1 MEENSENAEI
11 SKTPETPVQIKQSPE
26 LTEMEATEKNDIN
39 LFFKKTLRNTIS
51 AFLLSMISAVINF
64 FVNIPLLR
72 KVSKESYGIVKVYF
86 ELAFTLVNFIPRE
99 SIRRASQKFCPDHD
113 PVKEKRKFN
122 TISQINYLFFCSA
135 IISVPVFFSFM
146 LFTDSQKL
154 HENYIQLLIYI
165 LCGLGELAIEPV
177 IMYMNLHMENKFLP
191 ITISSI
197 SRVVTNSFFV
207 SVFGMDLWG
216 FTLSRIIG
224 TTVYFTYIFCLG
236 AFKYKLDFTKFI
248 PTNIGYLIC
257 GKEIMNETNIV
268 YLREILYQFLKLN
281 LLNLILSRCQ
291 NVVLSFVVKSTDEE
305 KSDYSFISQNYG
317 LITRFLLEPIIDAF
331 YNLVNKIKHIE
342 PKKDQLLYEEND
354 MNGKISPEGSMN
366 LNVENNKI
374 QIEENETKTEKS
386 DSDKNLETI
395 EKNFDEK
402 NKVKKE
408 KEINYDLTIKLLQ
421 LFIKIFS
428 YVGVL
433 MIPYYLLIGTEI
445 MGVIYGK
452 RWENNTIDKIGDC
465 FSYYVVVEAVC
476 NLIKNFG
483 NATNDTH
490 QMNLSYLSLIVNAV
504 LLYILMYLL
513 SKWDICG
520 LIVSNEFSS
529 VFLINFNLYIIFCGK
544 VNNLLINVV
553 KKSTLFSEIDHF
565 IKKCFITKSSIVITV
580 ISLVAGHA
588 AKKVFLVEYPVSIKI
603 LSVIV
608 IGAINVSLLYLFE
621 RKSFVR
627 DLNIIKSYQII

>member
-1 MEENSENAEI
+1 
-11 SKTPETPVQIKQSPE
+11 
-26 LTEMEATEKNDIN
+26 
-39 LFFKKTLRNTIS
+39 
-51 AFLLSMISAVINF
+51 
-64 FVNIPLLR
+64 
-72 KVSKESYGIVKVYF
+72 
-86 ELAFTLVNFIPRE
+86 
-99 SIRRASQKFCPDHD
+99 
-113 PVKEKRKFN
+113 
-122 TISQINYLFFCSA
+122 
-135 IISVPVFFSFM
+135 M
-146 LFTDSQKL
+146 LFTDSDRL
-154 HENYIQLLIYI
+154 HENYIQLLVYI
-165 LCGLGELAIEPV
+165 LCGLLELAIEPV

-224 TTVYFTYIFCLG
+224 SVVYFSYIFCLG
-236 AFKYKLDFTKFI
+236 AFRYKLNFMDFF
-248 PTNIGYLIC
+248 PSNIRYLVC
-257 GKEIMNETNIV
+257 GKEIMNETNIS
-268 YLREILYQFLKLN
+268 YLREILAQFVKLN

-342 PKKDQLLYEEND
+342 PRNDKYGGEND
-354 MNGKISPEGSMN
+354 MNGKESPETSMN

-374 QIEENETKTEKS
+374 QIDDGENKSEKS
-386 DSDKNLETI
+386 DSDNNMISLENHL
-395 EKNFDEK
+395 EKKDI
-402 NKVKKE
+402 KKE

-421 LFIKIFS
+421 LFLKIFT

-504 LLYILMYLL
+504 ILYLLMYLL

-529 VFLINFNLYIIFCGK
+529 VFLINFNLYLIFCGK
-544 VNNLLINVV
+544 VKNIIVNIVP
-553 KKSTLFSEIDHF
+553 KSNIFSEINHF
-565 IKKCFITKSSIVITV
+565 IKKCFITKSSIVITTL
-580 ISLVAGHA
+580 SLIAGHA
-588 AKKVFLVEYPVSIKI
+588 AKKVFLADYTVSIKI

-608 IGAINVSLLYLFE
+608 IGAVNVILLYLFE
-621 RKSFVR
+621 RRSFAK
-627 DLNIIKSYQII
+627 DLNIIKSYQL

>member
-1 MEENSENAEI
+1 
-11 SKTPETPVQIKQSPE
+11 
-26 LTEMEATEKNDIN
+26 
-39 LFFKKTLRNTIS
+39 
-51 AFLLSMISAVINF
+51 
-64 FVNIPLLR
+64 
-72 KVSKESYGIVKVYF
+72 
-86 ELAFTLVNFIPRE
+86 
-99 SIRRASQKFCPDHD
+99 
-113 PVKEKRKFN
+113 
-122 TISQINYLFFCSA
+122 
-135 IISVPVFFSFM
+135 M
-146 LFTDSQKL
+146 LFTDSDKL
-154 HENYIQLLIYI
+154 HDNYIQLLIYI
-165 LCGLGELAIEPV
+165 LCGLLELAIEPV

-224 TTVYFTYIFCLG
+224 SVVYFTYIFCLG
-236 AFKYKLDFTKFI
+236 AFRYKLDFTQFI

-257 GKEIMNETNIV
+257 GKEIMNETNIL
-268 YLREILYQFLKLN
+268 YLREILSQFVKLN

-291 NVVLSFVVKSTDEE
+291 NVVLSFVVKSTNEE

-331 YNLVNKIKHIE
+331 YNMVNKIKYIE
-342 PKKDQLLYEEND
+342 PKNNKYMNEEND
-354 MNGKISPEGSMN
+354 GKISPEGSMN
-366 LNVENNKI
+366 LNIETNKI
-374 QIEENETKTEKS
+374 QIEEGETKEKADVDNNMIS
-386 DSDKNLETI
+386 EENMI
-395 EKNFDEK
+395 E
-402 NKVKKE
+402 NKKEPKKE

-421 LFIKIFS
+421 LFLKIFT

-476 NLIKNFG
+476 NLIKNYG

-490 QMNLSYLSLIVNAV
+490 QMNLSYLSLVVNAV
-504 LLYILMYLL
+504 ILYILMYLL

-544 VNNLLINVV
+544 VKNILINALPQ
-553 KKSTLFSEIDHF
+553 SSLFSEVNHF
-565 IKKCFITKSSIVITV
+565 IKKCFITKSSIVITTL
-580 ISLVAGHA
+580 SLIAGHA
-588 AKKVFLVEYPVSIKI
+588 AKKVFLVEYAVSVKI
-603 LSVIV
+603 LAVIV
-608 IGAINVSLLYLFE
+608 IGALNVILLYLFE
-621 RKSFVR
+621 RGSFVR
-627 DLNIIKSYQII
+627 DLNIIRSYKL

>member
-1 MEENSENAEI
+1 
-11 SKTPETPVQIKQSPE
+11 
-26 LTEMEATEKNDIN
+26 
-39 LFFKKTLRNTIS
+39 
-51 AFLLSMISAVINF
+51 
-64 FVNIPLLR
+64 
-72 KVSKESYGIVKVYF
+72 
-86 ELAFTLVNFIPRE
+86 
-99 SIRRASQKFCPDHD
+99 
-113 PVKEKRKFN
+113 
-122 TISQINYLFFCSA
+122 
-135 IISVPVFFSFM
+135 M
-146 LFTDSQKL
+146 LFTDSDRL
-154 HENYIQLLIYI
+154 HENYIQLLVYI
-165 LCGLGELAIEPV
+165 LCGLLELAIEPV

-224 TTVYFTYIFCLG
+224 SVVYFSYIFCLG
-236 AFKYKLDFTKFI
+236 AFRYKLNFMDFF
-248 PTNIGYLIC
+248 PSNIRYLVC
-257 GKEIMNETNIV
+257 GKEIMNETNIS
-268 YLREILYQFLKLN
+268 YLREILAQFVKLN

-342 PKKDQLLYEEND
+342 PRNDKYGGEND
-354 MNGKISPEGSMN
+354 MNGKESPETSMN

-374 QIEENETKTEKS
+374 QIDDGENKSEKS
-386 DSDKNLETI
+386 DSDNNMISVENHLEKKDI
-395 EKNFDEK
+395 
-402 NKVKKE
+402 KKE

-421 LFIKIFS
+421 LFLKIFT

-504 LLYILMYLL
+504 ILYLLMYLL

-544 VNNLLINVV
+544 VKNIIVNIVP
-553 KKSTLFSEIDHF
+553 KSNIFSEINHF
-565 IKKCFITKSSIVITV
+565 IKKCFITKSSIVITTL
-580 ISLVAGHA
+580 SLIAGHA
-588 AKKVFLVEYPVSIKI
+588 AKKVFLVDYTVSIKI

-608 IGAINVSLLYLFE
+608 IGAVNVILLYLFE
-621 RKSFVR
+621 RRSFAK
-627 DLNIIKSYQII
+627 DLNIIKSYQL

>member
-1 MEENSENAEI
+1 
-11 SKTPETPVQIKQSPE
+11 
-26 LTEMEATEKNDIN
+26 
-39 LFFKKTLRNTIS
+39 
-51 AFLLSMISAVINF
+51 
-64 FVNIPLLR
+64 
-72 KVSKESYGIVKVYF
+72 
-86 ELAFTLVNFIPRE
+86 
-99 SIRRASQKFCPDHD
+99 
-113 PVKEKRKFN
+113 
-122 TISQINYLFFCSA
+122 
-135 IISVPVFFSFM
+135 M
-146 LFTDSQKL
+146 LFTDSDKL

-165 LCGLGELAIEPV
+165 LCGLLELAIEPV

-224 TTVYFTYIFCLG
+224 SVVYFTYIFCLG
-236 AFKYKLDFTKFI
+236 AFRYKLDFTQFI

-257 GKEIMNETNIV
+257 GKEIMNETNII
-268 YLREILYQFLKLN
+268 YLREILSQFVKLN

-291 NVVLSFVVKSTDEE
+291 NVVLSFVVKSTNEE

-331 YNLVNKIKHIE
+331 YNMVNKIKHIE
-342 PKKDQLLYEEND
+342 PKNNKYMTEESD
-354 MNGKISPEGSMN
+354 GKISPEGSMN
-366 LNVENNKI
+366 LNIETNKI
-374 QIEENETKTEKS
+374 QMEEGETKEKADVDNNMISEENM
-386 DSDKNLETI
+386 I
-395 EKNFDEK
+395 E
-402 NKVKKE
+402 NKKEPKKE

-421 LFIKIFS
+421 LFLKIFT

-476 NLIKNFG
+476 NLIKNYG

-490 QMNLSYLSLIVNAV
+490 QMNLSYLSLVVNAV
-504 LLYILMYLL
+504 ILYILMYLL

-544 VNNLLINVV
+544 VKNIIIN
-553 KKSTLFSEIDHF
+553 SLPQSSLFSEVNHF
-565 IKKCFITKSSIVITV
+565 IKKCFITKSSIVITTL
-580 ISLVAGHA
+580 SLIAGHA
-588 AKKVFLVEYPVSIKI
+588 AKKVFLVEYAVSVKI
-603 LSVIV
+603 LAVIV
-608 IGAINVSLLYLFE
+608 IGALNVILLYLFE
-621 RKSFVR
+621 RGSFVR
-627 DLNIIKSYQII
+627 DLNIIRSYKL

>member
-1 MEENSENAEI
+1 
-11 SKTPETPVQIKQSPE
+11 
-26 LTEMEATEKNDIN
+26 
-39 LFFKKTLRNTIS
+39 
-51 AFLLSMISAVINF
+51 
-64 FVNIPLLR
+64 
-72 KVSKESYGIVKVYF
+72 
-86 ELAFTLVNFIPRE
+86 
-99 SIRRASQKFCPDHD
+99 
-113 PVKEKRKFN
+113 
-122 TISQINYLFFCSA
+122 
-135 IISVPVFFSFM
+135 M
-146 LFTDSQKL
+146 LFTDSQRL
-154 HENYIQLLIYI
+154 HENYIQLIIYI

-207 SVFGMDLWG
+207 SVFNMDLWG
-216 FTLSRIIG
+216 FTLSRVIG

-236 AFKYKLDFTKFI
+236 AFRYKLDFTKFV
-248 PTNIGYLIC
+248 PTNIRYLIC
-257 GKEIMNETNIV
+257 GKEIMNETNIL

-342 PKKDQLLYEEND
+342 PKNEKLINDEND
-354 MNGKISPEGSMN
+354 SNGRISPEGSLN
-366 LNVENNKI
+366 LNLENNKI
-374 QIEENETKTEKS
+374 QIEENDNKNSKN
-386 DSDKNLETI
+386 DSDKNLYDL
-395 EKNFDEK
+395 EKEKDEK
-402 NKVKKE
+402 KEIKKK

-421 LFIKIFS
+421 LFLKIFT

-445 MGVIYGK
+445 MGVIYG
-452 RWENNTIDKIGDC
+452 N
-465 FSYYVVVEAVC
+465 

-490 QMNLSYLSLIVNAV
+490 QMNLSYLSLIINAV
-504 LLYILMYLL
+504 ILYIFMYLL

-544 VNNLLINVV
+544 VENLIIDFVG
-553 KKSTLFSEIDHF
+553 KSNLFSEINHF
-565 IKKCFITKSSIVITV
+565 IKKCFITKSSIVVTT
-580 ISLVAGHA
+580 ISLIAGHA
-588 AKKVFLVEYPVSIKI
+588 AKKVFLVDYNVHVKI

-608 IGAINVSLLYLFE
+608 IGAINVTLLYLFE
-621 RKSFVR
+621 RKSFMR
-627 DLNIIKSYQII
+627 DVDIIRSYQM

>member
-1 MEENSENAEI
+1 
-11 SKTPETPVQIKQSPE
+11 
-26 LTEMEATEKNDIN
+26 
-39 LFFKKTLRNTIS
+39 
-51 AFLLSMISAVINF
+51 
-64 FVNIPLLR
+64 
-72 KVSKESYGIVKVYF
+72 
-86 ELAFTLVNFIPRE
+86 
-99 SIRRASQKFCPDHD
+99 
-113 PVKEKRKFN
+113 
-122 TISQINYLFFCSA
+122 
-135 IISVPVFFSFM
+135 M
-146 LFTDSQKL
+146 LFTDSQRL
-154 HENYIQLLIYI
+154 HENYIQLIIYI

-207 SVFGMDLWG
+207 SVFNMDLWG
-216 FTLSRIIG
+216 FTLSRVIG

-236 AFKYKLDFTKFI
+236 AFRYKLDFTKFV
-248 PTNIGYLIC
+248 PTNIRYLIC
-257 GKEIMNETNIV
+257 GKEIMNETNIL

-342 PKKDQLLYEEND
+342 PKNEKLINDEND
-354 MNGKISPEGSMN
+354 SNGRISPEGSLN
-366 LNVENNKI
+366 LNLENNKI
-374 QIEENETKTEKS
+374 QIEENDNKNSKN
-386 DSDKNLETI
+386 DSDKNLYDL
-395 EKNFDEK
+395 EKEKDEK
-402 NKVKKE
+402 KEIKKK

-421 LFIKIFS
+421 LFLKIFT

-465 FSYYVVVEAVC
+465 FSYYVVVEAVS

-490 QMNLSYLSLIVNAV
+490 QMNLSYLSLIINAV
-504 LLYILMYLL
+504 ILYIFMYLL

-544 VNNLLINVV
+544 VENLIIDFVG
-553 KKSTLFSEIDHF
+553 KSNLFSEINHF
-565 IKKCFITKSSIVITV
+565 IKKCFITKSSIVVTT
-580 ISLVAGHA
+580 ISLIAGHA
-588 AKKVFLVEYPVSIKI
+588 AKKVFLVDYNVHVKI

-608 IGAINVSLLYLFE
+608 IGAINVTLLYLFE
-621 RKSFVR
+621 RKSFMR
-627 DLNIIKSYQII
+627 DVDIIRSYQM

>member
-1 MEENSENAEI
+1 
-11 SKTPETPVQIKQSPE
+11 
-26 LTEMEATEKNDIN
+26 
-39 LFFKKTLRNTIS
+39 
-51 AFLLSMISAVINF
+51 
-64 FVNIPLLR
+64 
-72 KVSKESYGIVKVYF
+72 
-86 ELAFTLVNFIPRE
+86 
-99 SIRRASQKFCPDHD
+99 
-113 PVKEKRKFN
+113 
-122 TISQINYLFFCSA
+122 
-135 IISVPVFFSFM
+135 M
-146 LFTDSQKL
+146 LFTDSDRL

-165 LCGLGELAIEPV
+165 LCGLLELAIEPV

-224 TTVYFTYIFCLG
+224 SVVYFSYIFCLG
-236 AFKYKLDFTKFI
+236 AFRYKLNFMDFF
-248 PTNIGYLIC
+248 PSNIRYLVC
-257 GKEIMNETNIV
+257 GKEIMNETNIS
-268 YLREILYQFLKLN
+268 YLREILAQFVKLN

-342 PKKDQLLYEEND
+342 PRNDKYGGEND
-354 MNGKISPEGSMN
+354 MNGKESPETSMN

-374 QIEENETKTEKS
+374 QIDDGENKSEKS
-386 DSDKNLETI
+386 DSDNNMISVENHLEKKEI
-395 EKNFDEK
+395 
-402 NKVKKE
+402 KKE

-421 LFIKIFS
+421 LFLKIFT

-504 LLYILMYLL
+504 ILYLLMYLL

-544 VNNLLINVV
+544 VKNIIVNIVP
-553 KKSTLFSEIDHF
+553 KSNIFSEINHF
-565 IKKCFITKSSIVITV
+565 IKKCFITKSSIVITTL
-580 ISLVAGHA
+580 SLIAGHA
-588 AKKVFLVEYPVSIKI
+588 AKKVFLVDYTVSIKI

-608 IGAINVSLLYLFE
+608 IGAVNVILLYLFE
-621 RKSFVR
+621 RRSFVK
-627 DLNIIKSYQII
+627 DLNIIKSYQL

>member
-1 MEENSENAEI
+1 
-11 SKTPETPVQIKQSPE
+11 
-26 LTEMEATEKNDIN
+26 
-39 LFFKKTLRNTIS
+39 
-51 AFLLSMISAVINF
+51 
-64 FVNIPLLR
+64 
-72 KVSKESYGIVKVYF
+72 
-86 ELAFTLVNFIPRE
+86 
-99 SIRRASQKFCPDHD
+99 
-113 PVKEKRKFN
+113 
-122 TISQINYLFFCSA
+122 
-135 IISVPVFFSFM
+135 M
-146 LFTDSQKL
+146 LFTDSDRL
-154 HENYIQLLIYI
+154 HENYIQLLVYI
-165 LCGLGELAIEPV
+165 LCGLLELAIEPV

-224 TTVYFTYIFCLG
+224 SVVYFSYIFCLG
-236 AFKYKLDFTKFI
+236 AFRYKLNFMDFF
-248 PTNIGYLIC
+248 PSNIRYLVC
-257 GKEIMNETNIV
+257 GKEIMNETNIS
-268 YLREILYQFLKLN
+268 YLREILAQFVKLN

-342 PKKDQLLYEEND
+342 PRNDKYGGEND
-354 MNGKISPEGSMN
+354 MNGKESPETSMN

-374 QIEENETKTEKS
+374 QIDDGENKSEKS
-386 DSDKNLETI
+386 DSDNNMISVENHLEKKDI
-395 EKNFDEK
+395 
-402 NKVKKE
+402 KKE

-421 LFIKIFS
+421 LFLKIFT

-504 LLYILMYLL
+504 ILYLLMYLL

-544 VNNLLINVV
+544 VKNIMVNIVP
-553 KKSTLFSEIDHF
+553 KSNIFSEINHF
-565 IKKCFITKSSIVITV
+565 IKKCFITKSSIVITTL
-580 ISLVAGHA
+580 SLIAGHA
-588 AKKVFLVEYPVSIKI
+588 TKKVFLVDYTVSIKI

-608 IGAINVSLLYLFE
+608 IGAVNVILLYLFE
-621 RKSFVR
+621 RRSFAK
-627 DLNIIKSYQII
+627 DLNIIKSYQL

>member
-1 MEENSENAEI
+1 
-11 SKTPETPVQIKQSPE
+11 
-26 LTEMEATEKNDIN
+26 
-39 LFFKKTLRNTIS
+39 
-51 AFLLSMISAVINF
+51 
-64 FVNIPLLR
+64 
-72 KVSKESYGIVKVYF
+72 
-86 ELAFTLVNFIPRE
+86 
-99 SIRRASQKFCPDHD
+99 
-113 PVKEKRKFN
+113 
-122 TISQINYLFFCSA
+122 
-135 IISVPVFFSFM
+135 M
-146 LFTDSQKL
+146 LFTDSDRL
-154 HENYIQLLIYI
+154 HENYIQLLVYI
-165 LCGLGELAIEPV
+165 LCGLLELAIEPV

-224 TTVYFTYIFCLG
+224 SVVYFSYIFCLG
-236 AFKYKLDFTKFI
+236 AFRYKLNFMDFF
-248 PTNIGYLIC
+248 PSNIRYLVC
-257 GKEIMNETNIV
+257 GKEIMNETNIS
-268 YLREILYQFLKLN
+268 YLREILAQFVKLN

-342 PKKDQLLYEEND
+342 PRNDKYGGEND
-354 MNGKISPEGSMN
+354 MNGKESPETSMN

-374 QIEENETKTEKS
+374 QIDDGENKSEKS
-386 DSDKNLETI
+386 DSDNNMISLENHL
-395 EKNFDEK
+395 EKKDI
-402 NKVKKE
+402 KKE

-421 LFIKIFS
+421 LFLKIFT

-504 LLYILMYLL
+504 ILYLLMYLL

-544 VNNLLINVV
+544 VKNIIVNIVP
-553 KKSTLFSEIDHF
+553 KSNIFSEINHF
-565 IKKCFITKSSIVITV
+565 IKKCFITKSSIVITTL
-580 ISLVAGHA
+580 SLIAGHA
-588 AKKVFLVEYPVSIKI
+588 TKKVFLVDYTVSIKI

-608 IGAINVSLLYLFE
+608 IGAVNVILLYLFE
-621 RKSFVR
+621 RRSFAK
-627 DLNIIKSYQII
+627 DLNIIKSYQL

>member
-1 MEENSENAEI
+1 
-11 SKTPETPVQIKQSPE
+11 
-26 LTEMEATEKNDIN
+26 
-39 LFFKKTLRNTIS
+39 
-51 AFLLSMISAVINF
+51 
-64 FVNIPLLR
+64 
-72 KVSKESYGIVKVYF
+72 
-86 ELAFTLVNFIPRE
+86 
-99 SIRRASQKFCPDHD
+99 
-113 PVKEKRKFN
+113 
-122 TISQINYLFFCSA
+122 
-135 IISVPVFFSFM
+135 M
-146 LFTDSQKL
+146 LFTDSDRL
-154 HENYIQLLIYI
+154 HENYIQLIVYI
-165 LCGLGELAIEPV
+165 LCGLLELAIEPV

-207 SVFGMDLWG
+207 SVFNMDLWG

-236 AFKYKLDFTKFI
+236 AFRYKLEFTKWV
-248 PTNIGYLIC
+248 PTNIRYLVC
-257 GKEIMNETNIV
+257 GKEIMNETNIL

-342 PKKDQLLYEEND
+342 PRNEKLLNEEND
-354 MNGKISPEGSMN
+354 SNGKISPEGSMN
-366 LNVENNKI
+366 LNIENNKI
-374 QIEENETKTEKS
+374 QLEDNDTKNEKG
-386 DSDKNLETI
+386 DSDKNIYAI
-395 EKNFDEK
+395 EPNTEE
-402 NKVKKE
+402 KKE
-408 KEINYDLTIKLLQ
+408 KMKKKEINYDLTIKLLQ
-421 LFIKIFS
+421 LFLKIFT

-465 FSYYVVVEAVC
+465 FSYYVVVEAVS

-504 LLYILMYLL
+504 ILYILMYLL

-544 VNNLLINVV
+544 VNNLLINIMQ
-553 KKSTLFSEIDHF
+553 KSTIFSEINHF

-580 ISLVAGHA
+580 ISLIAGHA
-588 AKKVFLVEYPVSIKI
+588 AKKFFLVEYTVSIKI
-603 LSVIV
+603 LAVIV
-608 IGAINVSLLYLFE
+608 IGAINVTLLYLFE
-621 RKSFVR
+621 RKSFMR
-627 DLNIIKSYQII
+627 DVNIIRSYQL

>member
-1 MEENSENAEI
+1 
-11 SKTPETPVQIKQSPE
+11 
-26 LTEMEATEKNDIN
+26 
-39 LFFKKTLRNTIS
+39 
-51 AFLLSMISAVINF
+51 
-64 FVNIPLLR
+64 
-72 KVSKESYGIVKVYF
+72 
-86 ELAFTLVNFIPRE
+86 
-99 SIRRASQKFCPDHD
+99 
-113 PVKEKRKFN
+113 
-122 TISQINYLFFCSA
+122 
-135 IISVPVFFSFM
+135 M
-146 LFTDSQKL
+146 LFTDSDRL
-154 HENYIQLLIYI
+154 HENYIQLLVYI
-165 LCGLGELAIEPV
+165 LCGLLELAIEPV

-224 TTVYFTYIFCLG
+224 SVVYFSYIFCLG
-236 AFKYKLDFTKFI
+236 AFRYKLNFMDFF
-248 PTNIGYLIC
+248 PSNIRYLVC
-257 GKEIMNETNIV
+257 GKEIMNETNIS
-268 YLREILYQFLKLN
+268 YLREILAQFVKLN

-342 PKKDQLLYEEND
+342 PRNDKYGGEND
-354 MNGKISPEGSMN
+354 MNGKESPETSMN

-374 QIEENETKTEKS
+374 QIDDGENKSEKS
-386 DSDKNLETI
+386 DSDNNMISIENHLEKKDI
-395 EKNFDEK
+395 
-402 NKVKKE
+402 KKE

-421 LFIKIFS
+421 LFLKIFT

-504 LLYILMYLL
+504 ILYLLMYLL

-544 VNNLLINVV
+544 VKNIIVNIVP
-553 KKSTLFSEIDHF
+553 KSNIFSEINHF
-565 IKKCFITKSSIVITV
+565 IKKCFITKSSIVITTL
-580 ISLVAGHA
+580 SLIAGHA
-588 AKKVFLVEYPVSIKI
+588 TKKVFLVDYTVSIKI

-608 IGAINVSLLYLFE
+608 IGAVNVILLYLFE
-621 RKSFVR
+621 RRSFVK
-627 DLNIIKSYQII
+627 DLNIIKSYQL

>member
-1 MEENSENAEI
+1 
-11 SKTPETPVQIKQSPE
+11 
-26 LTEMEATEKNDIN
+26 
-39 LFFKKTLRNTIS
+39 
-51 AFLLSMISAVINF
+51 
-64 FVNIPLLR
+64 
-72 KVSKESYGIVKVYF
+72 
-86 ELAFTLVNFIPRE
+86 
-99 SIRRASQKFCPDHD
+99 
-113 PVKEKRKFN
+113 
-122 TISQINYLFFCSA
+122 
-135 IISVPVFFSFM
+135 M
-146 LFTDSQKL
+146 LFTDSDRL
-154 HENYIQLLIYI
+154 HENYIQLIVYI
-165 LCGLGELAIEPV
+165 LCGLLELAIEPV

-207 SVFGMDLWG
+207 SVFNMDLWG

-236 AFKYKLDFTKFI
+236 AFRYKLEFTKWV
-248 PTNIGYLIC
+248 PTNIRYLVC
-257 GKEIMNETNIV
+257 GKEIMNETNIL

-342 PKKDQLLYEEND
+342 PRNEKLLNEEND
-354 MNGKISPEGSMN
+354 SNGKISPEGSMN
-366 LNVENNKI
+366 LNIENNKI
-374 QIEENETKTEKS
+374 QLEDNDTKNEKG
-386 DSDKNLETI
+386 DSDKNIYAI
-395 EKNFDEK
+395 EPNTEE
-402 NKVKKE
+402 KKE
-408 KEINYDLTIKLLQ
+408 KMKKKEINYDLTIKLLQ
-421 LFIKIFS
+421 LFLKIFT

-465 FSYYVVVEAVC
+465 FSYYVVVEAVS

-504 LLYILMYLL
+504 ILYILMYLL

-544 VNNLLINVV
+544 EQNIDV
-553 KKSTLFSEIDHF
+553 KNYEETSIVKEISIF
-565 IKKCFITKSSIVITV
+565 MSKCFISFNSILVTSISIVI
-580 ISLVAGHA
+580 G
-588 AKKVFLVEYPVSIKI
+588 FLFKNYI
-603 LSVIV
+603 LYNTNAIINLICVCV
-608 IGAINVSLLYLFE
+608 IGLVNIYYLYQFE
-621 RKSFVR
+621 YEKFMK
-627 DLNIIKSYQII
+627 DLDIIKAY

>member
-1 MEENSENAEI
+1 
-11 SKTPETPVQIKQSPE
+11 
-26 LTEMEATEKNDIN
+26 
-39 LFFKKTLRNTIS
+39 
-51 AFLLSMISAVINF
+51 
-64 FVNIPLLR
+64 
-72 KVSKESYGIVKVYF
+72 
-86 ELAFTLVNFIPRE
+86 
-99 SIRRASQKFCPDHD
+99 
-113 PVKEKRKFN
+113 
-122 TISQINYLFFCSA
+122 
-135 IISVPVFFSFM
+135 M
-146 LFTDSQKL
+146 LFTDSDRL
-154 HENYIQLLIYI
+154 HENYIQLLVYI
-165 LCGLGELAIEPV
+165 LCGLLELAIEPV

-224 TTVYFTYIFCLG
+224 SVVYFSYIFCLG
-236 AFKYKLDFTKFI
+236 AFRYKLNFMDFF
-248 PTNIGYLIC
+248 PSNIRYLVC
-257 GKEIMNETNIV
+257 GKEIMNETNIS
-268 YLREILYQFLKLN
+268 YLREILAQFVKLN

-342 PKKDQLLYEEND
+342 PRNDIYGGEND
-354 MNGKISPEGSMN
+354 MNGKESPETSMN

-374 QIEENETKTEKS
+374 QIDDGENKSEKS
-386 DSDKNLETI
+386 DSDNNMISVENHLE
-395 EKNFDEK
+395 
-402 NKVKKE
+402 KKE

-421 LFIKIFS
+421 LFLKIFT

-504 LLYILMYLL
+504 ILYLLMYLL

-544 VNNLLINVV
+544 VKNIIVNIVP
-553 KKSTLFSEIDHF
+553 KSNIFSEINHF
-565 IKKCFITKSSIVITV
+565 IKKCFITKSSIVITTL
-580 ISLVAGHA
+580 SLIAGHA
-588 AKKVFLVEYPVSIKI
+588 AKKVFLVDYTVSIKI

-608 IGAINVSLLYLFE
+608 IGAVNVILLYLFE
-621 RKSFVR
+621 RRSFVK
-627 DLNIIKSYQII
+627 DLNIIKSYQL

>member
-1 MEENSENAEI
+1 
-11 SKTPETPVQIKQSPE
+11 
-26 LTEMEATEKNDIN
+26 
-39 LFFKKTLRNTIS
+39 
-51 AFLLSMISAVINF
+51 
-64 FVNIPLLR
+64 
-72 KVSKESYGIVKVYF
+72 
-86 ELAFTLVNFIPRE
+86 
-99 SIRRASQKFCPDHD
+99 
-113 PVKEKRKFN
+113 
-122 TISQINYLFFCSA
+122 
-135 IISVPVFFSFM
+135 M
-146 LFTDSQKL
+146 LFTDSDKL
-154 HENYIQLLIYI
+154 HENYIQLIVYI
-165 LCGLGELAIEPV
+165 LCGLLELAIEPV

-197 SRVVTNSFFV
+197 TRVVTNSFFV

-224 TTVYFTYIFCLG
+224 SIVYFSYIFCLG
-236 AFKYKLDFTKFI
+236 AFRYKLDFTKFV
-248 PTNIGYLIC
+248 PTNIRYLIC
-257 GKEIMNETNIV
+257 GKEVMNETNIL

-291 NVVLSFVVKSTDEE
+291 NVVLSFVVKSTAEE

-331 YNLVNKIKHIE
+331 YNMVNKIKYIE
-342 PKKDQLLYEEND
+342 PRNDKLLNEEND

-366 LNVENNKI
+366 LNIENNKI
-374 QIEENETKTEKS
+374 QMEEGETKNEKT
-386 DSDKNLETI
+386 DSDKNIISI
-395 EKNFDEK
+395 EQNTEVKKEI
-402 NKVKKE
+402 KKE

-421 LFIKIFS
+421 LFLKIFT

-465 FSYYVVVEAVC
+465 FSYYVVVEAVS

-490 QMNLSYLSLIVNAV
+490 QMNLSYVSLIVNAV
-504 LLYILMYLL
+504 ILYILMYLL

-544 VNNLLINVV
+544 VNNILINVME
-553 KKSTLFSEIDHF
+553 KSTLFSEVNHF
-565 IKKCFITKSSIVITV
+565 IKKCFITKSSIIITTL
-580 ISLVAGHA
+580 SLIAGHS
-588 AKKVFLVEYPVSIKI
+588 AKKVLLVEYPVSIKI
-603 LSVIV
+603 WSVIG
-608 IGAINVSLLYLFE
+608 IGAINVLLLYLFE

-627 DLNIIKSYQII
+627 DLNIIRSYQL

>member
-1 MEENSENAEI
+1 
-11 SKTPETPVQIKQSPE
+11 
-26 LTEMEATEKNDIN
+26 
-39 LFFKKTLRNTIS
+39 
-51 AFLLSMISAVINF
+51 
-64 FVNIPLLR
+64 
-72 KVSKESYGIVKVYF
+72 
-86 ELAFTLVNFIPRE
+86 
-99 SIRRASQKFCPDHD
+99 
-113 PVKEKRKFN
+113 
-122 TISQINYLFFCSA
+122 
-135 IISVPVFFSFM
+135 
-146 LFTDSQKL
+146 
-154 HENYIQLLIYI
+154 
-165 LCGLGELAIEPV
+165 
-177 IMYMNLHMENKFLP
+177 
-191 ITISSI
+191 
-197 SRVVTNSFFV
+197 
-207 SVFGMDLWG
+207 
-216 FTLSRIIG
+216 
-224 TTVYFTYIFCLG
+224 
-236 AFKYKLDFTKFI
+236 
-248 PTNIGYLIC
+248 
-257 GKEIMNETNIV
+257 
-268 YLREILYQFLKLN
+268 
-281 LLNLILSRCQ
+281 
-291 NVVLSFVVKSTDEE
+291 
-305 KSDYSFISQNYG
+305 
-317 LITRFLLEPIIDAF
+317 
-331 YNLVNKIKHIE
+331 
-342 PKKDQLLYEEND
+342 
-354 MNGKISPEGSMN
+354 
-366 LNVENNKI
+366 
-374 QIEENETKTEKS
+374 
-386 DSDKNLETI
+386 
-395 EKNFDEK
+395 
-402 NKVKKE
+402 
-408 KEINYDLTIKLLQ
+408 
-421 LFIKIFS
+421 
-428 YVGVL
+428 

-490 QMNLSYLSLIVNAV
+490 QMNLSYLSLMVNAV

>member
-1 MEENSENAEI
+1 
-11 SKTPETPVQIKQSPE
+11 
-26 LTEMEATEKNDIN
+26 
-39 LFFKKTLRNTIS
+39 
-51 AFLLSMISAVINF
+51 
-64 FVNIPLLR
+64 
-72 KVSKESYGIVKVYF
+72 
-86 ELAFTLVNFIPRE
+86 
-99 SIRRASQKFCPDHD
+99 
-113 PVKEKRKFN
+113 
-122 TISQINYLFFCSA
+122 
-135 IISVPVFFSFM
+135 M
-146 LFTDSQKL
+146 LFTDSDRL
-154 HENYIQLLIYI
+154 HENYIQLMVYI
-165 LCGLGELAIEPV
+165 LCGLLENAIEPV

-207 SVFGMDLWG
+207 AVFGMDLWG

-224 TTVYFTYIFCLG
+224 TTVYISYIFSLG
-236 AFKYKLDFTKFI
+236 FFKYKLNFYNFI
-248 PTNIGYLIC
+248 PRDVKYLIC
-257 GKEIMNETNIV
+257 GTEIKNETNIA

-342 PKKDQLLYEEND
+342 PKNEKLLYEEND
-354 MNGKISPEGSMN
+354 MNGKVSPEGSVN
-366 LNVENNKI
+366 LNLESNKI
-374 QIEENETKTEKS
+374 QIEEGEIKGDKS
-386 DSDKNLETI
+386 DSDKKIIEVEHKEEI
-395 EKNFDEK
+395 EKKE
-402 NKVKKE
+402 VKKE

-421 LFIKIFS
+421 LFLKIFT

-452 RWENNTIDKIGDC
+452 RWQNNTIDKIGDC
-465 FSYYVVVEAVC
+465 FSYYVVVEAVS
-476 NLIKNFG
+476 NLIKNFA

-504 LLYILMYLL
+504 ILYLLMYLL

-544 VNNLLINVV
+544 VNNILVNILQ
-553 KKSTLFSEIDHF
+553 KSTIFSEINHF
-565 IKKCFITKSSIVITV
+565 IKKCFITKSSIAITT
-580 ISLVAGHA
+580 ISLVIGHA
-588 AKKVFLVEYPVSIKI
+588 AKKVFLVEYDISIKI
-603 LSVIV
+603 LAVIV
-608 IGAINVSLLYLFE
+608 IGAINVTLLYLFE
-621 RKSFVR
+621 RRSFVR
-627 DLNIIKSYQII
+627 DLDIIRSYQL

>member
-1 MEENSENAEI
+1 MEENSQI
-11 SKTPETPVQIKQSPE
+11 KKSQGTPVEIKQINPT
-26 LTEMEATEKNDIN
+26 LNEMEANEKEDIN
-39 LFFKKTLRNTIS
+39 LFFKKTLRNTLS
-51 AFLLSMISAVINF
+51 AFFLSMISAVINF

-99 SIRRASQKFCPDHD
+99 TIRRASQKFCPDRD
-113 PVKEKRKFN
+113 PVKEKKKFI
-122 TISQINYLFFCSA
+122 TVSQMNYLFFCFA
-135 IISVPVFFSFM
+135 IISVFVFFSFM
-146 LFTDSQKL
+146 LFTDSDRL
-154 HENYIQLLIYI
+154 HENYIQLLVYI
-165 LCGLGELAIEPV
+165 LCGLLELAIEPV

-224 TTVYFTYIFCLG
+224 SVVYFSYIFCLG
-236 AFKYKLDFTKFI
+236 AFRYKLNFMDFF
-248 PTNIGYLIC
+248 PSNIRYLVC
-257 GKEIMNETNIV
+257 GKEIMNETNIS
-268 YLREILYQFLKLN
+268 YLREILAQFVKLN

-342 PKKDQLLYEEND
+342 PRNDKYGGEND
-354 MNGKISPEGSMN
+354 MNGKESPETSMN

-374 QIEENETKTEKS
+374 QIDDGENKSEKS
-386 DSDKNLETI
+386 DSDNNMISLENHL
-395 EKNFDEK
+395 EKKDI
-402 NKVKKE
+402 KKE

-421 LFIKIFS
+421 LFLKIFT

-504 LLYILMYLL
+504 ILYLLMYLL

-544 VNNLLINVV
+544 VKNIIVNIVP
-553 KKSTLFSEIDHF
+553 KSNIFSEINHF
-565 IKKCFITKSSIVITV
+565 IKKCFITKSSIVITTL
-580 ISLVAGHA
+580 SLIAGHA
-588 AKKVFLVEYPVSIKI
+588 AKKVFLVDYTVSIKI

-608 IGAINVSLLYLFE
+608 IGAVNVILLYLFE
-621 RKSFVR
+621 RRSFVK
-627 DLNIIKSYQII
+627 DLNIIKSYQL

>member
-1 MEENSENAEI
+1 
-11 SKTPETPVQIKQSPE
+11 
-26 LTEMEATEKNDIN
+26 
-39 LFFKKTLRNTIS
+39 
-51 AFLLSMISAVINF
+51 
-64 FVNIPLLR
+64 
-72 KVSKESYGIVKVYF
+72 
-86 ELAFTLVNFIPRE
+86 
-99 SIRRASQKFCPDHD
+99 
-113 PVKEKRKFN
+113 
-122 TISQINYLFFCSA
+122 
-135 IISVPVFFSFM
+135 M
-146 LFTDSQKL
+146 LFTDSDRL

-165 LCGLGELAIEPV
+165 LCGLLELAIEPV

-224 TTVYFTYIFCLG
+224 STVYFSYIFCLG
-236 AFKYKLDFTKFI
+236 AFRYKLNFIDFF
-248 PTNIGYLIC
+248 PSNIRYLVC
-257 GKEIMNETNIV
+257 GKEIMNETNIS
-268 YLREILYQFLKLN
+268 YLREILAQFVKLN

-342 PKKDQLLYEEND
+342 PRNDKFGEEND
-354 MNGKISPEGSMN
+354 MNGKESPEGS
-366 LNVENNKI
+366 LNIENNKI
-374 QIEENETKTEKS
+374 QIDEGENKAEKS
-386 DSDKNLETI
+386 DSDNNMISVENHLENKKNE
-395 EKNFDEK
+395 
-402 NKVKKE
+402 KKE

-421 LFIKIFS
+421 LFIKIFT
-428 YVGVL
+428 YIGVL

-465 FSYYVVVEAVC
+465 FSYYVVVDAVS
-476 NLIKNFG
+476 NLVKNFG

-490 QMNLSYLSLIVNAV
+490 QMNLSYLSLIVNSV
-504 LLYILMYLL
+504 ILYILMYLL

-529 VFLINFNLYIIFCGK
+529 VFLINFNLYIVFCGK
-544 VNNLLINVV
+544 VKNIIVNIVP
-553 KKSTLFSEIDHF
+553 KSNIFSEINHF
-565 IKKCFITKSSIVITV
+565 IKKCFITKSSIVITTL
-580 ISLVAGHA
+580 SLIAGHA
-588 AKKVFLVEYPVSIKI
+588 AKKVFLVDYTVSIKI

-608 IGAINVSLLYLFE
+608 IGAINVILLYLLE
-621 RKSFVR
+621 RRSFVR
-627 DLNIIKSYQII
+627 DLNIIKSYQL

>member
-1 MEENSENAEI
+1 
-11 SKTPETPVQIKQSPE
+11 
-26 LTEMEATEKNDIN
+26 
-39 LFFKKTLRNTIS
+39 
-51 AFLLSMISAVINF
+51 
-64 FVNIPLLR
+64 
-72 KVSKESYGIVKVYF
+72 
-86 ELAFTLVNFIPRE
+86 
-99 SIRRASQKFCPDHD
+99 
-113 PVKEKRKFN
+113 
-122 TISQINYLFFCSA
+122 
-135 IISVPVFFSFM
+135 M
-146 LFTDSQKL
+146 LFTDSDRL
-154 HENYIQLLIYI
+154 HENYIQLMVYI
-165 LCGLGELAIEPV
+165 FCGLLENAIEPV

-197 SRVVTNSFFV
+197 TRVVTNSLFV

-224 TTVYFTYIFCLG
+224 TTVYISYIFSLG
-236 AFKYKLDFTKFI
+236 VFKYKLNFYNFI
-248 PTNIGYLIC
+248 PRDIKHLIC
-257 GKEIMNETNIV
+257 GTEIKNETNIA

-342 PKKDQLLYEEND
+342 PKPGNLLNEEND
-354 MNGKISPEGSMN
+354 GKVSPEGSVN
-366 LNVENNKI
+366 LNLESNKI
-374 QIEENETKTEKS
+374 QIEESENKN
-386 DSDKNLETI
+386 DKNDDKKII
-395 EKNFDEK
+395 EEEHKEEQEK
-402 NKVKKE
+402 KEAKKE

-421 LFIKIFS
+421 LFLKIFT

-452 RWENNTIDKIGDC
+452 RWQNNTIDKIGDC
-465 FSYYVVVEAVC
+465 FSYYVVVEAVS
-476 NLIKNFG
+476 NLIKNFA

-504 LLYILMYLL
+504 ILYLLMYLL

-544 VNNLLINVV
+544 INNILVNLVQ
-553 KKSTLFSEIDHF
+553 KSTIFSEINHF
-565 IKKCFITKSSIVITV
+565 IKKCFITKSSIVTTT
-580 ISLVAGHA
+580 ISLVIGHA
-588 AKKVFLVEYPVSIKI
+588 AKKMYLLDYDISIKI
-603 LSVIV
+603 LAVIG
-608 IGAINVSLLYLFE
+608 IGAINVILLYLFE
-621 RKSFVR
+621 RRSFVK
-627 DLNIIKSYQII
+627 DLDIIRSYQL

>member
-1 MEENSENAEI
+1 
-11 SKTPETPVQIKQSPE
+11 
-26 LTEMEATEKNDIN
+26 
-39 LFFKKTLRNTIS
+39 
-51 AFLLSMISAVINF
+51 
-64 FVNIPLLR
+64 
-72 KVSKESYGIVKVYF
+72 
-86 ELAFTLVNFIPRE
+86 
-99 SIRRASQKFCPDHD
+99 
-113 PVKEKRKFN
+113 
-122 TISQINYLFFCSA
+122 
-135 IISVPVFFSFM
+135 M
-146 LFTDSQKL
+146 LFTDSDKL

-165 LCGLGELAIEPV
+165 LCGLLELAIEPV

-224 TTVYFTYIFCLG
+224 SVVYFTYIFCLG
-236 AFKYKLDFTKFI
+236 AFRYKLDFTQFI
-248 PTNIGYLIC
+248 PTNLGYLIC
-257 GKEIMNETNIV
+257 GKEIMNETNIL
-268 YLREILYQFLKLN
+268 YLREILSQFVKLN

-291 NVVLSFVVKSTDEE
+291 NVVLSFVVKSTNEE

-331 YNLVNKIKHIE
+331 YNMVNKIKHIE
-342 PKKDQLLYEEND
+342 PKNNKYMNEEND
-354 MNGKISPEGSMN
+354 GKISPEGSMN
-366 LNVENNKI
+366 LNIETNKI
-374 QIEENETKTEKS
+374 QMEEGETKEKADVDNNMISEENM
-386 DSDKNLETI
+386 I
-395 EKNFDEK
+395 E
-402 NKVKKE
+402 NKKEPKKE

-421 LFIKIFS
+421 LFLKIFT

-476 NLIKNFG
+476 NLIKNYG

-490 QMNLSYLSLIVNAV
+490 QMNLSYLSLVVNAV
-504 LLYILMYLL
+504 ILYILMYLL

-544 VNNLLINVV
+544 VKNILINALPQ
-553 KKSTLFSEIDHF
+553 SSLFSEVNHF
-565 IKKCFITKSSIVITV
+565 IKKCFITKSSIVITTL
-580 ISLVAGHA
+580 SLIAGHA
-588 AKKVFLVEYPVSIKI
+588 AKKVFLVEYAVSVKI
-603 LSVIV
+603 LAVIV
-608 IGAINVSLLYLFE
+608 IGALNVILLYLFE
-621 RKSFVR
+621 RGSFVR
-627 DLNIIKSYQII
+627 DLNIIRSYKL

>member
-1 MEENSENAEI
+1 
-11 SKTPETPVQIKQSPE
+11 
-26 LTEMEATEKNDIN
+26 
-39 LFFKKTLRNTIS
+39 
-51 AFLLSMISAVINF
+51 
-64 FVNIPLLR
+64 
-72 KVSKESYGIVKVYF
+72 
-86 ELAFTLVNFIPRE
+86 
-99 SIRRASQKFCPDHD
+99 
-113 PVKEKRKFN
+113 
-122 TISQINYLFFCSA
+122 
-135 IISVPVFFSFM
+135 M
-146 LFTDSQKL
+146 LFTDSDRL

-165 LCGLGELAIEPV
+165 LCGLLELAIEPV

-224 TTVYFTYIFCLG
+224 SVVYFSYIFCLG
-236 AFKYKLDFTKFI
+236 AFRYKLNFMDFF
-248 PTNIGYLIC
+248 PSNIRYLVC
-257 GKEIMNETNIV
+257 GKEIMNETNIS
-268 YLREILYQFLKLN
+268 YLREILAQFVKLN

-342 PKKDQLLYEEND
+342 PRNDKYGGEND
-354 MNGKISPEGSMN
+354 MNGKESPETSMN

-374 QIEENETKTEKS
+374 QIDDGENKSEKS
-386 DSDKNLETI
+386 DSDNNMISVENHLEKKDI
-395 EKNFDEK
+395 
-402 NKVKKE
+402 KKE

-421 LFIKIFS
+421 LFLKIFT

-504 LLYILMYLL
+504 ILYLLMYLL

-544 VNNLLINVV
+544 VKNIIVNIVP
-553 KKSTLFSEIDHF
+553 KSNIFSEINHF
-565 IKKCFITKSSIVITV
+565 IKKCFITKSSIVITTL
-580 ISLVAGHA
+580 SLIAGHA
-588 AKKVFLVEYPVSIKI
+588 AKKVFLVDYTVSIKI

-608 IGAINVSLLYLFE
+608 IGAVNVILLYLFE
-621 RKSFVR
+621 RRSFAK
-627 DLNIIKSYQII
+627 DLNIIKSYQL